1 MKKNI
6 ILLVA
11 MSLTLSGCGIYTKY
25 KPATS
30 VPDDLYGGEVVTED
44 TAGLG
49 NMDWRELFTDPHL
62 QSLIETGLRTNT
74 DYQSA
79 QLCVEEAQ
87 AVRQTCFPARL
98 CAFPAGDS
106 EQLRYEQSYA
116 GLFATRYRQLGTGRI
131 RPYAQLQE
139 AGESAVC
146 TK

>member
-49 NMDWRELFTDPHL
+49 LHRPSSAVPHRDRVADQYRL
-62 QSLIETGLRTNT
+62 PVRPALCRRSSG
-74 DYQSA
+74 SA
-79 QLCVEEAQ
+79 D
-87 AVRQTCFPARL
+87 VRQTCFPARL

>member
-49 NMDWRELFTDPHL
+49 NMD
-62 QSLIETGLRTNT
+62 
-74 DYQSA
+74 
-79 QLCVEEAQ
+79 
-87 AVRQTCFPARL
+87 CFPARL
-98 CAFPAGDS
+98 CTFPAGDS
-106 EQLRYEQSYA
+106 EQLRYEQGYT
-116 GLFATRYRQLGTGRI
+116 GLLAARDRQLGTGRI